1 VEAVAGRLH
10 DWEVNFELLGDLLLC
25 WAANAFISDCRTIF
39 TRNRPIPIHGE
50 DSFDHNLWLRELHM
64 FQLSTTVI
72 DIVV

>member
-39 TRNRPIPIHGE
+39 TRNRPIPIRGG
-50 DSFDHNLWLRELHM
+50 DSLIIIYGCVSCTCSSFLQPSL
-64 FQLSTTVI
+64 T
-72 DIVV
+72 